1 MAYTDKTAVKAYLG
15 IVTTDDDALL
25 DVLIPRAQAIID
37 AKTGRTFEAASDS
50 VRYFSDCD
58 VSGATLY
65 LDHDLCAITSITNGD
80 GETITEYTIQPRN
93 RKPWHMLTLTS
104 GAWSTTS
111 DIAIAGRWAYM
122 QQADAAI
129 QHIAVRLTAWLYRQ
143 KDNHTDMERTTVVG
157 NMTILPSRL
166 PADIDELLHP
176 YRRLVP

>member
-65 LDHDLCAITSITNGD
+65 LDHDLCAITSIHAIASRGIRLSLQMD
-80 GETITEYTIQPRN
+80 FGQQ
-93 RKPWHMLTLTS
+93 HLTLQSRDDGRTCNRQTQAFS
-104 GAWSTTS
+104 TLPFGSRHGYTGKKTTIPIWS
-111 DIAIAGRWAYM
+111 A
-122 QQADAAI
+122 
-129 QHIAVRLTAWLYRQ
+129 
-143 KDNHTDMERTTVVG
+143 
-157 NMTILPSRL
+157 LP
-166 PADIDELLHP
+166 
-176 YRRLVP
+176 